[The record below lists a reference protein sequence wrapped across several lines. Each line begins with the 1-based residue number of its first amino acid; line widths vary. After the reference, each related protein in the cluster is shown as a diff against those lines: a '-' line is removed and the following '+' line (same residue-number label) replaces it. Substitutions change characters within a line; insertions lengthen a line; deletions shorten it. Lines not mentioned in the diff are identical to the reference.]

1 MVRHREMKSARNV
14 KEGEDGVRSNERE
27 FTVIGRKRY
36 SLKLWP
42 LGRDREWGGID
53 WREVTFVYFVLT
65 NKYGMVMNSWVFSN

>member
-36 SLKLWP
+36 SLKL
-42 LGRDREWGGID
+42 
-53 WREVTFVYFVLT
+53 
-65 NKYGMVMNSWVFSN
+65 